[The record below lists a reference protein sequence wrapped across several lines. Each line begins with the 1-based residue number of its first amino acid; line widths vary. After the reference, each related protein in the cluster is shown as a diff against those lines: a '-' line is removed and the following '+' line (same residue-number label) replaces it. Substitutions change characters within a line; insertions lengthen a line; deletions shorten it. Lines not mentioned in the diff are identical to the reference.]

1 MSLSVACEQDE
12 DCLVF
17 TISDNFSLTAPLA
30 LPAPDHTRK
39 IQFAVSPSATVTGP
53 DGTAAQWSS
62 LHHTG
67 KYSHRSDEVAIMP

>member
-53 DGTAAQWSS
+53 DGTAA
-62 LHHTG
+62 HTG